1 MRLHTTI
8 SRLSLITVVALSA
21 TSCSHKTEKNT
32 SVHEESISV
41 ALPLVDSI
49 VVGKTY
55 PGYIGADRAIQ
66 IVGRVNGYL
75 TSKNYTSGDFVKK
88 GQLLFTI
95 EDTQYADK
103 VRQAQSD
110 LETAIANNTYATNR
124 YKAMKKALESDAVSQ
139 MDVVQAESNMN
150 QSIASVESAKA
161 ALRTARTMLGYCR
174 VLSPADGHISNATLN
189 VGDYVSGEASPVNLA
204 RLFDDKV
211 VYAIISVDEGQYIK
225 MKDDAA
231 SPVPTVDY
239 TRIPLSFTD
248 SLPHSY
254 TGNLTYVAP
263 SVDTSTG
270 TVKLN
275 IKIDNPYGELK
286 DGMYVIVN
294 LPDYADP
301 HAILVKDASIAT
313 DQRGKYLYT
322 LDDSNRVVYTSIQP
336 GELVND
342 SMRVVLSGLTP
353 GQRYVTK
360 ALLKVREGM
369 TVVPD
374 TVR

>member
-1 MRLHTTI
+1 MRLSNNI
-8 SRLSLITVVALSA
+8 SRFALMTVVAA
-21 TSCSHKTEKNT
+21 TAVSCSHKTDKSSAVT
-32 SVHEESISV
+32 EETISV
-41 ALPLVDSI
+41 ALPVVDSI

-55 PGYIGADRAIQ
+55 PGYIAADRAIQ
-66 IVGRVNGYL
+66 IVARVNGYV
-75 TSKNYTSGDFVKK
+75 TSKPYTSGEYVKK

-95 EDTQYADK
+95 EDTQYADQ
-103 VRQAQSD
+103 VRQAQSN

-139 MDVVQAESNMN
+139 MDVIQAESNMN

-174 VLSPADGHISNATLN
+174 VLSPADGHISTATLN
-189 VGDYVSGEASPVNLA
+189 VGDYVAGEASPVKLA
-204 RLFDDKV
+204 TVFDDNF
-211 VYAIISVDEGQYIK
+211 VYALISVDEAQYIK

-239 TRIPLSFTD
+239 NHIPVTFTD
-248 SLPHSY
+248 SLPHRY
-254 TGNLTYVAP
+254 TGSLDYVAP

-275 IKIDNPYGELK
+275 LKIENPYGELK
-286 DGMYVIVN
+286 DGMYVVVN
-294 LPDYADP
+294 FPDYADP

-322 LDDSNRVVYTSIQP
+322 LNDSNRVEYTSIQP
-336 GELVND
+336 GEIVND
-342 SMRVVLSGLTP
+342 TMRVVLSGLKP

>member
-8 SRLSLITVVALSA
+8 SRLSLITVVALAA

-32 SVHEESISV
+32 SVHGESISV

-110 LETAIANNTYATNR
+110 LETAIANNTYAANR

-161 ALRTARTMLGYCR
+161 ALRTARTMLSYCR

-342 SMRVVLSGLTP
+342 SMRVVLSGLKP

>member
-8 SRLSLITVVALSA
+8 SRLSLITVVALAA

-110 LETAIANNTYATNR
+110 LETAIANNTYAANR

-342 SMRVVLSGLTP
+342 SMRVVLSGLKP

>member
-342 SMRVVLSGLTP
+342 SMRVVLSGLKS

>member
-342 SMRVVLSGLTP
+342 SMRVVLSGLKP

>member
-1 MRLHTTI
+1 MRLDNNF
-8 SRLSLITVVALSA
+8 SRLALITVVVA
-21 TSCSHKTEKNT
+21 TAASCSHKTEKT
-32 SVHEESISV
+32 GAYPEETISV
-41 ALPLVDSI
+41 ALPVVDSI
-49 VVGKTY
+49 VVGKNY
-55 PGYIGADRAIQ
+55 PGYLAADRAIQ

-95 EDTQYADK
+95 EDTQYADR

-174 VLSPADGHISNATLN
+174 VTSPVDGHISTSTLN
-189 VGDYVSGEASPVNLA
+189 VGDYVAGEASPVNLA
-204 RLFDDKV
+204 KVFDDSF
-211 VYAIISVDEGQYIK
+211 VYALISVDEAQYIK

-231 SPVPTVDY
+231 SPVPSVDY
-239 TRIPLSFTD
+239 NHIPVVFTD
-248 SLPHSY
+248 SLPHRY
-254 TGNLTYVAP
+254 TGSLDYVAP

-275 IKIDNPYGELK
+275 IKIENPYGELK
-286 DGMYVIVN
+286 DGMYVVVN
-294 LPDYADP
+294 FPDYADP

-322 LDDSNRVVYTSIQP
+322 LNDSNKVQYTSIQP

-342 SMRVVLSGLTP
+342 TMRVVLSGLNP

-360 ALLKVREGM
+360 ALLKVRDGM

>member
-41 ALPLVDSI
+41 AIPLVDSI

-342 SMRVVLSGLTP
+342 SMRVVLSGLKP